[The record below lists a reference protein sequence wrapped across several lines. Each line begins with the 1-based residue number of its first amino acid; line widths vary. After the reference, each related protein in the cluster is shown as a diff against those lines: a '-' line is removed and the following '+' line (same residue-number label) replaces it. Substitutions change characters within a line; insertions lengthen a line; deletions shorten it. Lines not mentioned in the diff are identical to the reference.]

1 MAHAHLHLHTAHTHT
16 HPTQRASFKVDGCE
30 RTEENFT
37 WRESGQ
43 LPVHPYSTAQIP
55 VHPYSAAQIPVHPY
69 SAAQI
74 WLPASTSACA
84 CEEEGTQLNSA
95 AGGGTPCDVLFLLG

>member
-1 MAHAHLHLHTAHTHT
+1 MAGKWTA
-16 HPTQRASFKVDGCE
+16 
-30 RTEENFT
+30 
-37 WRESGQ
+37 SGSPLQ
-43 LPVHPYSTAQIP
+43 YCADSVHPYSAAQIP